1 MTGFFNIIKGIFIG
15 AGAIVPG
22 LSSGVLCVIF
32 GIYEK
37 LLDAVLNFFK
47 DIKQNIKFLFPIALG
62 VGIGVLLF
70 SNGLNY
76 ALYAFPIQTKSIFIG
91 LILGTIPSLIKEV
104 NEKEPFRPQ
113 NVVYLLIALA
123 IGIVTV
129 ILENQMTIISNVEEI
144 NSFYLILCGVIMSLG
159 IIVPGVSSTIIL
171 MLLGVYSIYLQ
182 SVANLYF
189 PVLIP
194 MGIGLVLGSIVVMKL
209 TKILLEKQYAKTFYS
224 IIGFTIGS
232 ILVLVPQGMNT
243 LEMILSIL
251 CILLGIYISR
261 IPNAIKDFK
270 SSKVFKAVKVFK
282 KMRSYP
288 KTQKEKWWFFLRPQ
302 IIVSIN
308 KLKKKTCEMPDFIV

>member
-1 MTGFFNIIKGIFIG
+1 MTGFLNIIKGIFIG

-182 SVANLYF
+182 SVANLYL

-194 MGIGLVLGSIVVMKL
+194 MGIGLVLGSIVVMKV

-232 ILVLVPQGMNT
+232 VLVLVPQGMTT
-243 LEMILSIL
+243 LEMVLSIL

-261 IPNAIKDFK
+261 IPNAIKGFK

-282 KMRSYP
+282 KMRSQS
-288 KTQKEKWWFFLRPQ
+288 KIQKEKR
-302 IIVSIN
+302 
-308 KLKKKTCEMPDFIV
+308 